1 MEIKTINPIILD
13 GKCVANKNLQSNND
27 SEKGISEFSNFD
39 FGNPFTQSTPLN
51 NLSKPKP
58 SNKPKYPGKPMNPF
72 GGINYGKP
80 SKPITMTNQ
89 YGQVYSTPK
98 SITIPNNEDLQ
109 PVEVTDPKKANWW
122 SKQTKNQ
129 KILFASVGL
138 ITVASIIYFMTKK
151 KK

>member
-27 SEKGISEFSNFD
+27 SETGVSEFSYFD
-39 FGNPFTQSTPLN
+39 VGNPFSQSTPLN
-51 NLSKPKP
+51 DLSKPKP
-58 SNKPKYPGKPMNPF
+58 YKKPKYPGKPMNP
-72 GGINYGKP
+72 IASIETYGKP
-80 SKPITMTNQ
+80 KYPLSQNQ
-89 YGQVYSTPK
+89 YGQGYFTPK

-109 PVEVTDPKKANWW
+109 PVKVTEPKKANWW
-122 SKQTKNQ
+122 SKQTKNN
-129 KILFASVGL
+129 KIMIASVGL